1 LSGPVSRRG
10 GRAGWLPPEGAT
22 TDPRGMVVYWMEPD
36 TARDLAHMYGSHDGA
51 YTELMK
57 AADIAERA
65 WEVDD
70 DLG

>member
-1 LSGPVSRRG
+1 
-10 GRAGWLPPEGAT
+10 
-22 TDPRGMVVYWMEPD
+22 MVVYWMEPD